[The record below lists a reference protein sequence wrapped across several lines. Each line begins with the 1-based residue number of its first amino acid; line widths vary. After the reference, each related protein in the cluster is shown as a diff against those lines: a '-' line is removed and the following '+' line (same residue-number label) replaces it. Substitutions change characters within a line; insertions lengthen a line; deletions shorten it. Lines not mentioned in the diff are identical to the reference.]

1 MTTPDPVTGLAAA
14 EAARRLRE
22 EGPNALPGE
31 TRRGWAGLLGATLGE
46 PMFLLLIGA
55 GILYLAFGEPQEGLL
70 LFGFVLLTLGLTLY
84 QEGRS
89 ERAIAALR
97 DLSSPR
103 ALVIRDGLRQRIPGR
118 ELVRGDL
125 VVLSEGDRVPA
136 DGLLIEGSGLM
147 VDESLLTG
155 EAVPVRKLPASAGVP
170 PGRPGG
176 EDTPFVYSGTLVVA
190 GRGIACIT
198 ATGPRSEMGR
208 IGLSLLALPRETSPL
223 RQQTTRLIRTLA
235 LLALTASGLLALLYG
250 FTRGDWLAAAL
261 AGIALAMALLPEEYP
276 VVLTLFPALGA
287 WRLARQKV
295 LTRRVSA
302 IETLGAV
309 SVLCVDKTGTLTQ
322 NRMQVAELWT
332 PGGGLDLTP
341 HGDSL
346 PEPFYALVEFAIL
359 ASEEDPFDPMD
370 QAFHALGERFL
381 QGTARLHR
389 DWRLVHD
396 YGLNPQLR
404 TMAHVWRAPSGEALV
419 VAVKGA
425 PEAVVDLCH
434 LSPEQARTVE
444 AAAQA
449 MAMRGRRVLAV
460 AAASF
465 AGATLPTLE
474 HDFDL
479 RFLGLLG
486 LEDPL
491 RPEIPAAVAE
501 CQRAGI
507 RVVMIT
513 GDYPATACA
522 VARQAGLPAEEV
534 LSGDELATLDDRTLS
549 ERLRSVSVCARIAPE
564 QKLRLVQAFRAQG
577 AIVAMTGDGV
587 NDAPALKAAH
597 VGIAM
602 GSRGTDVAREAAAL
616 VLLDDNFA
624 AIVQAIRQGR
634 RIFDNLRKSM
644 SYIMAVHVPIAGMAL
659 MPVLA
664 GLPPVLYP
672 AHIAFLELIID
683 PACSAAFENEPGEP
697 ELMRRP
703 PREPGA
709 LLFGGASLTRALVQG
724 LAVLAVATAA
734 QFWAAAQLTPELGR
748 AFVFTLLVAANL
760 GLIFANRGVAIF
772 APNRVLVLVVGA
784 TLFLLVSALYLPGV
798 AALFRFAA
806 PSPLLFLLAC
816 GLGLAAALPLA
827 VLARPGKKP

>member
-1 MTTPDPVTGLAAA
+1 MTAPDPVTGLAAT

-22 EGPNALPGE
+22 EGPNALPDAA
-31 TRRGWAGLLGATLGE
+31 RRGWAGLLTETLGE

-55 GILYLAFGEPQEGLL
+55 GVLYLAFGELKEGLL
-70 LFGFVLLTLGLTLY
+70 LFGFVLLTLALTLY

-89 ERAIAALR
+89 ERALAALR

-103 ALVIRDGLRQRIPGR
+103 ALVIRDGRRQRIPGR
-118 ELVRGDL
+118 EVVRGDL

-136 DGLLIEGSGLM
+136 DGVLIEGSGLM

-155 EAVPVRKLPASAGVP
+155 EAVPVRKLPAAASVP

-190 GRGIACIT
+190 GRGIARIT
-198 ATGPRSEMGR
+198 ATGARSEMGR

-235 LLALTASGLLALLYG
+235 LLALMASGLLALLYG

-287 WRLARQKV
+287 WRLARRKV

-332 PGGGLDLTP
+332 PAGSLDLTP
-341 HGDSL
+341 HRDTL
-346 PEPFYALVEFAIL
+346 PEPFHALVEFAIL

-381 QGTARLHR
+381 KGTAHLHR

-404 TMAHVWRAPSGEALV
+404 TMAHVWHARSGEALV

-444 AAAQA
+444 AVAQA
-449 MAMRGRRVLAV
+449 MATRGRRVLAV

-465 AGATLPTLE
+465 SGATLPTLE

-513 GDYPATACA
+513 GDYPATARA
-522 VARQAGLPAEEV
+522 IARQAGLPAEEV
-534 LSGDELATLDDRTLS
+534 LSG
-549 ERLRSVSVCARIAPE
+549 
-564 QKLRLVQAFRAQG
+564 
-577 AIVAMTGDGV
+577 
-587 NDAPALKAAH
+587 
-597 VGIAM
+597 
-602 GSRGTDVAREAAAL
+602 
-616 VLLDDNFA
+616 
-624 AIVQAIRQGR
+624 
-634 RIFDNLRKSM
+634 
-644 SYIMAVHVPIAGMAL
+644 
-659 MPVLA
+659 
-664 GLPPVLYP
+664 
-672 AHIAFLELIID
+672 
-683 PACSAAFENEPGEP
+683 
-697 ELMRRP
+697 
-703 PREPGA
+703 
-709 LLFGGASLTRALVQG
+709 
-724 LAVLAVATAA
+724 
-734 QFWAAAQLTPELGR
+734 
-748 AFVFTLLVAANL
+748 
-760 GLIFANRGVAIF
+760 
-772 APNRVLVLVVGA
+772 
-784 TLFLLVSALYLPGV
+784 
-798 AALFRFAA
+798 
-806 PSPLLFLLAC
+806 
-816 GLGLAAALPLA
+816 
-827 VLARPGKKP
+827 